1 VLPDPLH
8 PAAVH
13 FPIVLAVLA
22 PFVSGLVLLA
32 IRAGRLRGAAW
43 RWVVGFHLLLACSA
57 WGSAQL
63 GHREEERVERVV
75 DEDLIEEHEEAG
87 ERLVWVVAGG
97 LALSAAGL
105 LTGGAGAAARAATV
119 GAGLIALAGAVWA
132 GHSGGELVYRHG
144 AALAYGERGA
154 ATPGA
159 PAQARGGE
167 RD

>member
-13 FPIVLAVLA
+13 FPIAFAVLA

-43 RWVVGFHLLLACSA
+43 RWVVGFHLLLAFCA

-63 GHREEERVERVV
+63 GEREEERVERVV

-87 ERLVWVVAGG
+87 ERLVWVAAAG
-97 LALSAAGL
+97 LALAAAGL
-105 LTGGAGAAARAATV
+105 LGGGAGAAARAATV
-119 GAGLIALAGAVWA
+119 AAGLVALAGAVWA

-144 AALAYGERGA
+144 AARAYSEPA
-154 ATPGA
+154 AETPDA
-159 PAQARGGE
+159 RAQAGGGE